1 MHVHVHR
8 NTKSKGK
15 KTNKTEYRTSIQLK
29 EREEEK
35 KAYIYSSSI
44 CREVTLN
51 QTHIYYSTYIS
62 INFPLACVH
71 NMYLPLLC
79 IEKKRE
85 EEEEALVGLMGL
97 NREREGFRVLSVYTL
112 PNIHTG
118 KSTSAPVGI

>member
-8 NTKSKGK
+8 NTKNKGK

-71 NMYLPLLC
+71 NMYLPLLY
-79 IEKKRE
+79 IEKKKRRRRRSFSWSN
-85 EEEEALVGLMGL
+85 G
-97 NREREGFRVLSVYTL
+97 
-112 PNIHTG
+112 P
-118 KSTSAPVGI
+118 K